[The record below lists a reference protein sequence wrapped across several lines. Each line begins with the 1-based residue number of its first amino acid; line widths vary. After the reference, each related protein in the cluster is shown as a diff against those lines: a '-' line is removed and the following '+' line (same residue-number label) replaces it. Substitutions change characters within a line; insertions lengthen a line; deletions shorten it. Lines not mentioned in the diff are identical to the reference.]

1 MLDSRALAV
10 ARVRAPSFFER
21 KASLMTAT
29 RTETDTFG
37 PIEVASDRYWGA
49 QAQRSLGNFKIG
61 WEKQPAP
68 VIRALGIVK
77 RAAAEANMSLGR
89 LDPKVGDAIVRAAQE
104 VIEGKLDDHFP
115 LVVWQTGSGTQS
127 NMNANEVV
135 SNRAIEM
142 LGGEM
147 GSKKPVHP
155 NDHCNMSQSSNDT
168 YPTAMHIAC
177 AEEIHHRLLP
187 ALQKLRNAL
196 NDKAKAWDKIIK
208 IGRTHTQ
215 DATPIT
221 LGQEFS
227 GYTAQVENGIER
239 IEQTMPKLMELAQG
253 GTAVGTGLNAPVG
266 FAELVAEK
274 IAAITQ
280 MKFTT
285 APNKFEALA
294 AHDAM
299 VFSHG
304 AINTVAASLFKIA
317 NDIRLLGSGPR
328 SGLGELAL
336 PENEPGSSIMPG
348 KVNPTQCE
356 ALTQVCV
363 QIFGNHAALTFAGSQ
378 GHFELNVYN
387 PVMAYNFLQS
397 VRLMADA
404 AVSFT
409 DNCVVGIEPREDNIK
424 AGLERSLMLV
434 TALAPKIGYDNA
446 AKIAKTAHKNG
457 TTLKEEAINL
467 GLVTAEEF
475 DAVVR
480 PEKMIAP
487 E

>member
-1 MLDSRALAV
+1 
-10 ARVRAPSFFER
+10 
-21 KASLMTAT
+21 MTMTKT

-37 PIEVASDRYWGA
+37 PIEVDASKYWGA
-49 QAQRSLGNFKIG
+49 QAERSLHNFKIG
-61 WEKQPAP
+61 WEKQPLP
-68 VIRALGIVK
+68 IVRALGVVK
-77 RAAAEANMSLGR
+77 RAAAEVNMHLGR
-89 LDPKVGDAIVRAAQE
+89 LDPNIGNAVVAAATE
-104 VIEGKLDDHFP
+104 VVEGKLDAHFP
-115 LVVWQTGSGTQS
+115 LSVWQTGSGTQS
-127 NMNANEVV
+127 NMNANEVI

-155 NDHCNMSQSSNDT
+155 NDHVNMSQSSNDT

-177 AEEIHHRLLP
+177 AEEIIHALIP
-187 ALQKLRNAL
+187 ALQELRNAL
-196 NDKAKAWDKIIK
+196 NDKAQAWKDIIK

-215 DATPIT
+215 DATPLT

-227 GYTAQVENGIER
+227 GYTQQIENGIAR
-239 IEQTMPKLMELAQG
+239 IEQTLPMLMQLAQG

-266 FAELVAEK
+266 FDRMVAER
-274 IAAITQ
+274 IASITQ
-280 MKFTT
+280 LPFTS

-299 VFSHG
+299 VMTHG
-304 AINTVAASLFKIA
+304 AINTVAASMFKIA

-328 SGLGELAL
+328 AGLGELSL

-356 ALTQVCV
+356 AVTQVCTR
-363 QIFGNHAALTFAGSQ
+363 IFGNHTTVTFADSQ

-387 PVMAYNFLQS
+387 PVMAYSFLQS
-397 VRLMADA
+397 VRLMADSA
-404 AVSFT
+404 RSFT
-409 DNCVVGIEPREDNIK
+409 EHCIVGIEPRRDNIK

-434 TALAPKIGYDNA
+434 TALAPKIGYDAA

-457 TTLKEEAINL
+457 TTLKEEAL
-467 GLVTAEEF
+467 KSGLVTAEEF
-475 DAVVR
+475 DAIVR
-480 PEKMIAP
+480 PEDMIGP
-487 E
+487 K

>member
-1 MLDSRALAV
+1 
-10 ARVRAPSFFER
+10 
-21 KASLMTAT
+21 MTN

-61 WEKQPAP
+61 EEKQPLP
-68 VIRALGIVK
+68 IVRALGIVK
-77 RAAAEANMSLGR
+77 RAAAETNMALGR
-89 LDPKVGDAIVRAAQE
+89 LDPKLGETIVAAANE
-104 VIEGKLDDHFP
+104 VIESKLNDHFP

-127 NMNANEVV
+127 NMNANEVI

-155 NDHCNMSQSSNDT
+155 NDHVNMSQSSNDT
-168 YPTAMHIAC
+168 YPTAMHVAC
-177 AEEIHHRLLP
+177 AEQVVKTLIP
-187 ALQKLRNAL
+187 ALKHLHGAL
-196 NDKAKAWDKIIK
+196 KAKSDAWQGIIK

-215 DATPIT
+215 DATPLT
-221 LGQEFS
+221 LGQEFG
-227 GYTAQVENGIER
+227 GYAQQVANGIER
-239 IEQTMPKLMELAQG
+239 IEQTLPKLMELAQG

-266 FAELVAEK
+266 FAEQVAER
-274 IAAITQ
+274 IAAITGLP
-280 MKFTT
+280 FTT

-317 NDIRLLGSGPR
+317 NDIRFLGSGPR

-348 KVNPTQCE
+348 KVNPTQSE

-363 QIFGNHAALTFAGSQ
+363 QVFGNHAALTFAGSQ
-378 GHFELNVYN
+378 GHFELNVFN

-409 DNCVVGIEPREDNIK
+409 DNCVVGIEPREDNIRR
-424 AGLERSLMLV
+424 GLENSLMLV
-434 TALAPKIGYDNA
+434 TALNGKLGYDA
-446 AKIAKTAHKNG
+446 CAKIAKTAHRNG
-457 TTLKEEAINL
+457 TTLREEAVGGGYL
-467 GLVTAEEF
+467 TDAEF
-475 DAVVR
+475 DEWVR
-480 PEKMIAP
+480 PEKMISP
-487 E
+487 G